1 MHSKESGLCSDFY
14 QIMQII
20 NISNDN
26 KYKLLIEAIVVASV
40 CFSIHLT
47 LITKASIH
55 PDDGRIPD
63 NWQGKVYSKYLNLCR
78 ICRFENNAHESAS
91 NASAS
96 NESASELA

>member
-1 MHSKESGLCSDFY
+1 MHLKESGLCSDFY

-63 NWQGKVYSKYLNLCR
+63 NWQGKVYSTYLYLCR
-78 ICRFENNAHESAS
+78 RAFAYKNYLVPGRNTT
-91 NASAS
+91 
-96 NESASELA
+96 L